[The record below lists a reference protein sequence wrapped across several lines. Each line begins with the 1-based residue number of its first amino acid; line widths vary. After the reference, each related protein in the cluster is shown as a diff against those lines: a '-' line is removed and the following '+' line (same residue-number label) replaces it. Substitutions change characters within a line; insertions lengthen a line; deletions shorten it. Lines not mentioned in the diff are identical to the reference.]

1 MLVTCACIRSQDLKR
16 CDASKA
22 RIVFILANKFAS
34 DYDQEDSRNVVRAMA
49 VQRCGCCWML

>member
-49 VQRCGCCWML
+49 VKR